1 MARPQPPRPQG
12 VPRLP
17 RDAEIPDA
25 VLATLSSHYPLTVIR
40 GPRGYGKTSALLQ
53 WFDISPD
60 RPQTVYAALTMES
73 NFGDGF
79 WSEVAVALTV
89 AGLPDGGD
97 DARTAVTEFLRTH
110 PMPLLLVIDDMHE
123 AGLHEDPGAIDDE
136 LVDLVKHNDQ
146 LYVVVAGRT
155 LRPIE
160 TTGTLSVDAAVID
173 PDDLRLTGDG
183 VFRLARRLGAELTKD
198 EAQQVAVDLG
208 GWPSAIRAGLV
219 RSSGDGAPATI
230 DRDVVEHYVAAMVRD
245 LRFEKVRAFLLRT
258 AIPEEFDLE
267 IAREI
272 VPEGNTARLLRNVLM
287 AGLIYERETVAG
299 PRYSYAPAIR
309 SALVRMVRERHPEL
323 EIEVH
328 HALMR
333 YAERRQLPAQVLSH
347 AARAGEW
354 ERALD
359 VLDHDWD
366 RLLVEEP
373 LLLGE
378 VARMF
383 PAPLVAENA
392 RLRVAVDYLDG
403 DVVPRDGR
411 HRRRGP
417 DSPALYA
424 EVLRQHADLRD
435 RTTPSGHDGQ
445 DVQMVLLQWGVA
457 SALHGELDIA
467 LYAFSQ
473 ARAVALLDGAGKQTA
488 VFGTTGL
495 ALVHAIQGEPR
506 TALRWLAE
514 LELEPGQNN
523 GILGASASVARAL
536 ASVDA
541 AGEDANETV
550 AALPERHH
558 RDELWALAVFVR
570 AHHAVLAGSR
580 DDIVAVTNELR
591 AAVRYLRRGSR
602 AEALLTETLVEAL
615 LAAGMAD
622 VAHQVVARVEPHQLV
637 RVSQAK
643 LALHEHAY
651 DEVVR
656 HASRVL
662 DSRALT
668 QRYSMECRV
677 LLAAAFHATR
687 QAGRAA
693 EAFDTAVSLA
703 QQTGQRRPFVL
714 MGRHAFVALAASDG
728 DVLRLWPGPHRA
740 EPPATESRGFSALT
754 SRELEILEALAD
766 HPGPVGIAQAL
777 GLSANTVKT
786 QLRSVYRKLDVSNR
800 AEALAAARRQG

>member
-1 MARPQPPRPQG
+1 MARLQPPRPRG

-17 RDAEIPDA
+17 RDAEVPEP
-25 VLATLSSHYPLTVIR
+25 VLAALSSHYPLTVIR
-40 GPRGYGKTSALLQ
+40 GPRGYGKTSALQQ

-60 RPQTVYAALTMES
+60 RPQTVYSALTTVS
-73 NFGDGF
+73 NDGDGF
-79 WSEVAVALTV
+79 WSEVAAALTGAGLLNSDDDPHVAV
-89 AGLPDGGD
+89 AGL
-97 DARTAVTEFLRTH
+97 LRTRIE
-110 PMPLLLVIDDMHE
+110 PLLLVVDDMHE
-123 AGLHEDPGAIDDE
+123 AGLHEDPGEIDDE
-136 LVDLVKHNDQ
+136 LVELVKHNDQ
-146 LYVVVAGRT
+146 LYLVVAGRT

-160 TTGTLSVDAAVID
+160 TTGTLSVDAAVIG
-173 PDDLRLTGDG
+173 PDDLRLTGDA
-183 VFRLARRLGAELTKD
+183 VFRLGRRLGAELTKD

-258 AIPEEFDLE
+258 AIPDEFDLD

-287 AGLIYERETVAG
+287 AGLIYERETVEG
-299 PRYSYAPAIR
+299 SRYSYAPAIR
-309 SALVRMVRERHPEL
+309 SALVRMVREQHPEL

-333 YAERRQLPAQVLSH
+333 YAERRHLPAQVLAH
-347 AARAGEW
+347 AAHAGEW

-373 LLLGE
+373 LLLGD

-411 HRRRGP
+411 NRRHGP
-417 DSPALYA
+417 DSPALYT

-435 RTTPSGHDGQ
+435 GATPSGHDGR
-445 DVQMVLLQWGVA
+445 DVQLVLLQWGVA

-473 ARAVALLDGAGKQTA
+473 ARAVALLDSTGAQTA
-488 VFGTTGL
+488 GFGTTGL

-514 LELEPGQNN
+514 LELEPGRTN
-523 GILGASASVARAL
+523 GILGTSASVARAL

-541 AGEDANETV
+541 AGEDADASV

-570 AHHAVLAGSR
+570 AHHAVLAGGR

-602 AEALLTETLVEAL
+602 AEALLTESLVEAL

-622 VAHQVVARVEPHQLV
+622 VARQVVARVEPHQLI

-668 QRYSMECRV
+668 QRYAMECQV
-677 LLAAAFHATR
+677 LLAAAYHATR
-687 QAGRAA
+687 QAGRAG
-693 EAFDTAVSLA
+693 EAFDAAVRLA

-728 DVLRLWPGPHRA
+728 DVLRLWPGRHGA
-740 EPPATESRGFSALT
+740 EPPVIESRGSNALT

-777 GLSANTVKT
+777 GLSTNTVKT